1 MMSFRGNIKKG
12 KKEGNRGKK
21 KKEEKRKEKEQMGS
35 KRVKLRRIGKS

>member
-12 KKEGNRGKK
+12 EKREMGEIK

-35 KRVKLRRIGKS
+35 KRVK